1 MQKFIYNRRR
11 LAMIGVGLVVVSAL
25 MGARIERA
33 FSDDNIMEQV
43 QKYSDVLR
51 MVQSYYVDK
60 VNVEDLNAAA
70 IVGLLGK
77 LDPHSVYMPPRNVKE
92 QAESFSGKFEG
103 IGVTFLII
111 RDTITVDGPV
121 PGGPSDLLGI
131 RAGDKIVTIDTMSA
145 LKMNE
150 DDVKKKLR
158 GPKGTKVTVGI
169 VRYGQPQPIAYT
181 ITRDVIPLYSV
192 MAHFMVDPSTG
203 YVNVGRFA
211 TETHNELMAALSDLK
226 SKGMQRLILDLRGN
240 PGGYLEQA
248 VAIADEFI
256 GGTKTIVYTKSRV
269 QSFDNVETSQPGQAY
284 EKTPLVV
291 LVDNSSASAS
301 EIVSGALQDLDRA
314 LIVGQ
319 TTFGKGLVQR
329 QFDLPDNS
337 AIRLTISRYYTPSG
351 RSIQKPYEGGHYA
364 KNTTAAAVTDE
375 DEDNFSHSYDLNS
388 KDTTRPKFKTA
399 AGRTIY
405 GGGGITPDFIV
416 RNDTSQLSTRKI
428 FAAGIIGDFVENYVE
443 RHVMEI
449 KAAGDADHYTKTFRV
464 TDAMFDQILQA
475 AKDKKIEV
483 KMDEFNIDKPWLS
496 SLIRARMG
504 LSIFGNEVYYKVLL
518 ENDRQYQKAYSVL
531 DEASHLAADYR

>member
-1 MQKFIYNRRR
+1 MQKFFYNRRK
-11 LAMIGVGLVVVSAL
+11 LAMTGFVLVVVSAL

-33 FSDDNIMEQV
+33 FSDDNISEQI
-43 QKYSDVLR
+43 QKYGEVMN
-51 MVQSYYVDK
+51 MVQHYYVDK
-60 VNVEDLNAAA
+60 VNVEDLNSAA

-77 LDPHSVYMPPRNVKE
+77 LDPHSVYMPPSNVKE

-131 RAGDKIVTIDTMSA
+131 RAGDKIVTIDTASA
-145 LKMNE
+145 LKMSE
-150 DDVKKKLR
+150 EDVKKKLR

-192 MAHFMVDPSTG
+192 MAHFMVDPTTG
-203 YVNVGRFA
+203 YLDIGRFA
-211 TETHNELMAALSDLK
+211 TETYPEMMTALNDLHE
-226 SKGMQRLILDLRGN
+226 KGMKRLILDLRGN
-240 PGGYLEQA
+240 PGGYLETA
-248 VAIADEFI
+248 VRIADEFI

-269 QSFDNVETSQPGQAY
+269 TSFDNTETSTPGQAY

-291 LVDNSSASAS
+291 LVDNGSASAS
-301 EIVSGALQDLDRA
+301 EIVSGAFQDLDRA

-329 QFDLPDNS
+329 QFDLPDQS

-364 KNTTAAAVTDE
+364 KNTTAPSATDE

-388 KDTTRPKFKTA
+388 KDTSRPKFKTA

-416 RNDTSQLSTRKI
+416 RNDTTQMSTRKI
-428 FAAGIIGDFVENYVE
+428 WAAGVLSDFVEEYVA
-443 RHVMEI
+443 RHVAEI
-449 KAAGDADHYTKTFRV
+449 KAAGDADHYAKTFKV
-464 TDAMFDQILQA
+464 TDAMFDDILKE
-475 AKDKKIEV
+475 AKDKKIDV
-483 KMDEFNIDKPWLS
+483 KMNEFNIDKPWLAS
-496 SLIRARMG
+496 VIRARMG
-504 LSIFGNEVYYKVLL
+504 LSIFGNEVYYRILL

-531 DEASHLAADYR
+531 DEASHLAADFR